1 MATQVQKQRFGRLT
15 PADRPILPDV
25 VRSEFTK
32 FRSVRST
39 YATLAA
45 AFVAAAALGP
55 VQCAL
60 FASKWPNVD
69 PEEKANFSAAHL
81 SLNGILLAQ
90 LAIGVLGVL
99 LISSEYTTG
108 LIRATFAAVP
118 QRRTVLA
125 AKAIVFTAATLIVSE
140 IACFI
145 AFFVGQAF
153 LSSKHL
159 EAHIGDP
166 GVLRAVI
173 GGGLYLAVLGLL
185 ALGLGTMIR
194 HSAGAIATLFGL
206 LFVLPGIAG
215 ALPQALAAHDQPV
228 PAQQRRPADL
238 RAANR
243 PVHSPTLG
251 RPRRRLHLRRNRA
264 PSGSNS
270 DQPPRRLTPSDG
282 GPVAGRGPLAIAGW
296 PSGATR
302 PGSTSVCSET
312 CGRGEGS
319 RRPGV

>member
-1 MATQVQKQRFGRLT
+1 MATQVQTQRFGRLT
-15 PADRPILPDV
+15 PNDGPILPDV
-25 VRSEFTK
+25 LRSEFTK

-45 AFVAAAALGP
+45 AFVAAAVLGP

-60 FASKWPNVD
+60 YASNYPNVD
-69 PEEKANFSAAHL
+69 AHEKAKFSATGL
-81 SLNGILLAQ
+81 SLNGIQLAQ

-118 QRRTVLA
+118 QRRTVMA

-153 LSSKHL
+153 LSPKHL

-173 GGGLYLAVLGLL
+173 GGGLYLAVLGLI
-185 ALGLGTMIR
+185 ALGLGTVIR
-194 HSAGAIATLFGL
+194 HSAGAIATLLGI

-215 ALPQALAAHDQPV
+215 ALPQAWQNTINQYLPSNAGQQIFALRIKPYTLQPWAGLGVFFIYAAIALLAAAIV
-228 PAQQRRPADL
+228 LKRRDA
-238 RAANR
+238 
-243 PVHSPTLG
+243 
-251 RPRRRLHLRRNRA
+251 
-264 PSGSNS
+264 
-270 DQPPRRLTPSDG
+270 
-282 GPVAGRGPLAIAGW
+282 
-296 PSGATR
+296 
-302 PGSTSVCSET
+302 
-312 CGRGEGS
+312 
-319 RRPGV
+319 

>member
-1 MATQVQKQRFGRLT
+1 MAAQAQAQRFGRRV
-15 PADRPILPDV
+15 PGDGPILPDV

-60 FASKWPNVD
+60 FASRYPNVD
-69 PEEKANFSAAHL
+69 PEEKAHFSAAHL

-125 AKAIVFTAATLIVSE
+125 AKAIIFTLATLTISE

-145 AFFVGQAF
+145 AFFAGQAF
-153 LSSKHL
+153 LSQKHL
-159 EAHIGDP
+159 QTHIGDP
-166 GVLRAVI
+166 GVLRAVL

-185 ALGLGTMIR
+185 ALGLGTVIR
-194 HSAGAIATLFGL
+194 HSAGAIAALAGV
-206 LFVLPGIAG
+206 LFVLPGIAA
-215 ALPQALAAHDQPV
+215 ALPQATQNTINQYLPSNAGQQIFELRIKPFTLQPWAGLGVFCIYAAIALAAGAV
-228 PAQQRRPADL
+228 LLTRRDA
-238 RAANR
+238 
-243 PVHSPTLG
+243 
-251 RPRRRLHLRRNRA
+251 
-264 PSGSNS
+264 
-270 DQPPRRLTPSDG
+270 
-282 GPVAGRGPLAIAGW
+282 
-296 PSGATR
+296 
-302 PGSTSVCSET
+302 
-312 CGRGEGS
+312 
-319 RRPGV
+319 

>member
-1 MATQVQKQRFGRLT
+1 MATTT
-15 PADRPILPDV
+15 PAQPERRLVPREGPILPDV

-60 FASKWPNVD
+60 YASHYPNVEA
-69 PEEKANFSAAHL
+69 EEKANFSAAHL

-108 LIRATFAAVP
+108 MIRATLAAVP
-118 QRRTVLA
+118 QRRTVMA
-125 AKAIVFTAATLIVSE
+125 AKALVFTVVTLIVGE

-145 AFFVGQAF
+145 AFFAGQAF
-153 LSSKHL
+153 LSHKHL
-159 EAHIGDP
+159 DANLADP
-166 GVLRAVI
+166 GVLRAVL
-173 GGGLYLAVLGLL
+173 GGGLYLGVLGLL
-185 ALGLGTMIR
+185 ALALGTVIR

-215 ALPQALAAHDQPV
+215 ALPRATQNVINQYLPSNAGQQIFALRIEPHTLQPW
-228 PAQQRRPADL
+228 AG
-238 RAANR
+238 
-243 PVHSPTLG
+243 LG
-251 RPRRRLHLRRNRA
+251 VFCIYA
-264 PSGSNS
+264 
-270 DQPPRRLTPSDG
+270 
-282 GPVAGRGPLAIAGW
+282 AIALT
-296 PSGATR
+296 AAAILLR
-302 PGSTSVCSET
+302 Y
-312 CGRGEGS
+312 RDA
-319 RRPGV
+319 